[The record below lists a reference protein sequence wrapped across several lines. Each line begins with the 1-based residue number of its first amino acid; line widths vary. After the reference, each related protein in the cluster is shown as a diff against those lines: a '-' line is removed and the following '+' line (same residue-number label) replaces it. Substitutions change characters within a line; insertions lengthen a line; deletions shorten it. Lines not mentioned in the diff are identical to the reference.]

1 MNQSKYYAEY
11 LKRQRQARA
20 ESPELDMARKASMA
34 MSAPFSQAIEDY
46 KDTLNRKNIPTAV
59 AQELSLQ
66 KSGEWASKIGQL
78 YQEAEQGMAQR
89 REQQQEKIEETE
101 FKYEM
106 AKEQEDEQKRNFLW
120 KLIPQVAGTVFG
132 GVAGL
137 TGMFGAEKG
146 IESALNLASAGAGA
160 GSIISGLGTQD
171 WNMVAEGIGDTLKGA
186 SNQKLSYDQKE
197 MNLTL
202 GKLTKHMESM
212 GSSEDKLDFLGNV
225 IQAYQTGNQSLLE
238 SLLPQEESP
247 KTDLLET
254 IQQRW
259 GNYHEFS

>member
-59 AQELSLQ
+59 AQELSIQ
-66 KSGEWASKIGQL
+66 KSGEWASKIGEL
-78 YQEAEQGMAQR
+78 YQEAEQNMAQR
-89 REQQQEKIEETE
+89 RESQQEKIEETE

-137 TGMFGAEKG
+137 TGLFGAEKG

-160 GSIISGLGTQD
+160 GAIISGIGTQD

-197 MNLTL
+197 LDLSMAKVTTYMETL
-202 GKLTKHMESM
+202 GSAEH
-212 GSSEDKLDFLGNV
+212 KLDLYGKALM
-225 IQAYQTGNQSLLE
+225 AYQTGNRDLLE
-238 SLLPQEESP
+238 SLLPQEEV
-247 KTDLLET
+247 EA
-254 IQQRW
+254 
-259 GNYHEFS
+259 Y